1 MEMKNE
7 ITNKDI
13 KQNTSVS
20 FTPLVKQGDAPVPLS
35 ILDVA
40 TTGKGY
46 SAAEAISNSIAL
58 AKFADQRGFAR
69 YWVAE
74 HHSMPAV
81 STSSPAMLLSR
92 LIGETKNIRLGSGG
106 MMLPNFP
113 PLVVAEQFGM
123 LQAMASGRI
132 DLGIGRAP
140 GTNGLTAS
148 ALRGNNLGAE
158 DFPELLTELLHFL
171 DDDFPEGHPYKGR
184 VFAVPGPGQDRENG
198 IARSSESPSV
208 WLLGSSGYSAQ
219 LAGKLGLPFAFAA
232 QLAPENM
239 LFAFDIY
246 KKNFKPSK
254 VLDKPYTIA
263 SISVFAADSEEE
275 ARIQT
280 RTFAHS
286 MLRMMKGESYVVPSP
301 EELKNYDYNSSEMLV
316 LESWH
321 QKMIY
326 GTADKVVS
334 RLNEFQ
340 KISGANELMIAN
352 LGHSL
357 EGILHSAKL
366 IADAYNMPNIE
377 IERNL
382 RD

>member
-1 MEMKNE
+1 MENKNKE
-7 ITNKDI
+7 KLSS
-13 KQNTSVS
+13 KPTSFKAV
-20 FTPLVKQGDAPVPLS
+20 VKQGNAPVPLS

-46 SAAEAISNSIAL
+46 SASEAINNSIDL

-92 LIGETKNIRLGSGG
+92 LISETKQIRLGSGG

-123 LQAMASGRI
+123 LEAMAPGRI

-148 ALRGNNLGAE
+148 ALRRGSFVAE
-158 DFPELLTELLHFL
+158 DFPAQLTELLHFL
-171 DDDFPEGHPYKGR
+171 EDDFPIGHPYKER

-198 IARSSESPSV
+198 ITRSSESPSV
-208 WLLGSSGYSAQ
+208 WLLGSSGYSAE

-239 LFAFDIY
+239 LFSFELY

-254 VLDKPYTIA
+254 VLNDPYTIA
-263 SISVFAADSEEE
+263 CFSVFAADNEEE
-275 ARIQT
+275 AKIQT
-280 RTFAHS
+280 HSFSHS
-286 MLRMMKGESYVVPSP
+286 MLRMMSGKSYVIPSP
-301 EELKNYDYNSSEMLV
+301 EELKNYNYSVSERFT
-316 LESWH
+316 LESWN

-326 GTADKVVS
+326 GTADQVVS

-352 LGHSL
+352 LGHSP

-366 IADAYNMPNIE
+366 IADAYNMPILN
-377 IERNL
+377 
-382 RD
+382 

>member
-1 MEMKNE
+1 MKNKDKN
-7 ITNKDI
+7 IDSSQNKPASF
-13 KQNTSVS
+13 QSVI
-20 FTPLVKQGDAPVPLS
+20 KQGDAPVPLS

-40 TTGKGY
+40 TTGRGY
-46 SAAEAISNSIAL
+46 SAIEAIRASIAL

-74 HHSMPAV
+74 HHGMPAV

-92 LIGETKNIRLGSGG
+92 LIGETKQIRLGSGG

-123 LQAMASGRI
+123 LQAMAPGRI

-148 ALRGNNLGAE
+148 ALRRGSIGAE
-158 DFPELLTELLHFL
+158 DFPDQLTELLHFL
-171 DDDFPEGHPYKGR
+171 DDDFPVGHPYKDR

-198 IARSSESPSV
+198 ITRSFERPSV

-239 LFAFDIY
+239 LFAFELY
-246 KKNFKPSK
+246 RKNFKPSE
-254 VLDKPYTIA
+254 VLDKPYIIA
-263 SISVFAADSEEE
+263 CFSVFAADNEKE
-275 ARIQT
+275 AKAQT
-280 RTFAHS
+280 HSFSHS
-286 MLRMMKGESYVVPSP
+286 MLRMMNRQSYVVPSP
-301 EELKNYDYNSSEMLV
+301 DELKEYSYTDSERYI
-316 LESWH
+316 LESWNE
-321 QKMIY
+321 KMIY
-326 GTADKVVS
+326 GTANQVVN

-340 KISGANELMIAN
+340 KVSGADELMIAN

-366 IADAYNMPNIE
+366 VADAYNMPT
-377 IERNL
+377 NL
-382 RD
+382 GQLY

>member
-1 MEMKNE
+1 MKNKDKN
-7 ITNKDI
+7 IDSSQNKPASF
-13 KQNTSVS
+13 QSVI
-20 FTPLVKQGDAPVPLS
+20 KQGDAPVPLS

-40 TTGKGY
+40 TTGRGY
-46 SAAEAISNSIAL
+46 SATEAIRASIAL
-58 AKFADQRGFAR
+58 AKFVDQRGFAR

-74 HHSMPAV
+74 HHGMPAV

-92 LIGETKNIRLGSGG
+92 LIGETKQIRLGSGG

-123 LQAMASGRI
+123 LQAMAPGRI

-148 ALRGNNLGAE
+148 ALRRGSIGAE
-158 DFPELLTELLHFL
+158 DFPDQLTELLHFL
-171 DDDFPEGHPYKGR
+171 DDDFPKGSLYKDK

-198 IARSSESPSV
+198 ISRSFESPSV

-239 LFAFDIY
+239 LVAFELY
-246 KKNFKPSK
+246 RKNFKPSK

-263 SISVFAADSEEE
+263 CFSVFAADNEEE
-275 ARIQT
+275 AKVQT
-280 RTFAHS
+280 HSFSHS
-286 MLRMMKGESYVVPSP
+286 MLRMMNRQSYVVPSP
-301 EELKNYDYNSSEMLV
+301 DELKEYSYTDSERYI
-316 LESWH
+316 LESWNE
-321 QKMIY
+321 KMIY
-326 GTADKVVS
+326 GTADQVVN

-340 KISGANELMIAN
+340 KVSGADELMIAN

-357 EGILHSAKL
+357 EGILHSVKL
-366 IADAYNMPNIE
+366 IADAYNMPHASSKDSE
-377 IERNL
+377 
-382 RD
+382 

>member
-1 MEMKNE
+1 MR
-7 ITNKDI
+7 NKDI
-13 KQNTSVS
+13 NIDS
-20 FTPLVKQGDAPVPLS
+20 FHNKPAYFHSFIKQGDAPVPLS

-46 SAAEAISNSIAL
+46 SAGEAINNSIEM

-74 HHSMPAV
+74 HHGMPAV

-92 LIGETKNIRLGSGG
+92 LIGETKQIRLGSGG

-123 LQAMASGRI
+123 LQAMAPGRI

-148 ALRGNNLGAE
+148 ALRRDNIGAE
-158 DFPELLTELLHFL
+158 DFPDQLTELLHFL
-171 DDDFPEGHPYKGR
+171 EDDFPVGHPFKDR

-198 IARSSESPSV
+198 IPRSFESPSV

-239 LFAFDIY
+239 LFAFELY

-254 VLDKPYTIA
+254 VLDAPYTIA
-263 SISVFAADSEEE
+263 CFSVFAADNEEE
-275 ARIQT
+275 AKVQT
-280 RTFAHS
+280 HSFSHS
-286 MLRMMKGESYVVPSP
+286 MLRMMSGKSYVIPSP
-301 EELKNYDYNSSEMLV
+301 EELKNYNYSVSERLT
-316 LESWH
+316 LESWN

-326 GTADKVVS
+326 GTADQVVS

-352 LGHSL
+352 LGYSP
-357 EGILHSAKL
+357 EGILHSVKL
-366 IADAYNMPNIE
+366 IADAYNMPNMKLKDIE
-377 IERNL
+377 NC
-382 RD
+382 

>member
-1 MEMKNE
+1 MR
-7 ITNKDI
+7 NKDSNKDRFRNKPAYFHSLI
-13 KQNTSVS
+13 
-20 FTPLVKQGDAPVPLS
+20 KQGDAPVPLS

-40 TTGKGY
+40 TTGKRY
-46 SAAEAISNSIAL
+46 SAAQALNNSIEL
-58 AKFADQRGFAR
+58 ARFADQRGFAR

-92 LIGETKNIRLGSGG
+92 LIGETKQIRLGSGG
-106 MMLPNFP
+106 MMLSNFP

-123 LQAMASGRI
+123 LQAMAPGRI

-140 GTNGLTAS
+140 GTNGPTAS
-148 ALRGNNLGAE
+148 ALRRDSIGAE
-158 DFPELLTELLHFL
+158 DFPDQLTELLHFL
-171 DDDFPEGHPYKGR
+171 EDDFPVGHPFKDG
-184 VFAVPGPGQDRENG
+184 VFAVPGPRQDRENG
-198 IARSSESPSV
+198 IPRSFESPSV

-239 LFAFDIY
+239 LFAFELY

-254 VLDKPYTIA
+254 VLDSPYTIA
-263 SISVFAADSEEE
+263 CFSVFAADNEEE
-275 ARIQT
+275 AKIQT
-280 RTFAHS
+280 HSFSHS
-286 MLRMMKGESYVVPSP
+286 MLRMMSGKSYVIPCP
-301 EELKNYDYNSSEMLV
+301 EELKTYFYSDSERHV
-316 LESWH
+316 LESWN

-326 GTADKVVS
+326 GTADQVVS

-352 LGHSL
+352 LGYSP

-366 IADAYNMPNIE
+366 IADAYNMPNMKLKDIE
-377 IERNL
+377 NC
-382 RD
+382 

>member
-1 MEMKNE
+1 MKNE

-13 KQNTSVS
+13 KQYTLAS
-20 FTPLVKQGDAPVPLS
+20 FQPLIKQGNAAVPLS

-40 TTGKGY
+40 STGKGY
-46 SAAEAISNSIAL
+46 CATEAINNSIAL

-81 STSSPAMLLSR
+81 STSSPAMMLAR

-171 DDDFPEGHPYKGR
+171 DDDFPAGHPYKER

-208 WLLGSSGYSAQ
+208 WLLGSSGYSAE

-246 KKNFKPSK
+246 RKNFKPSK
-254 VLDKPYTIA
+254 FLDKPHTIA
-263 SISVFAADSEEE
+263 CFSVFAADTVEE
-275 ARIQT
+275 ASIQT
-280 RTFAHS
+280 HSFAHS
-286 MLRMMKGESYVVPSP
+286 MLRMMKGQSYVIPSP
-301 EELKNYDYNSSEMLV
+301 EELKNYHYTQQESYV

-321 QKMIY
+321 QKTIH
-326 GTADKVVS
+326 GTAEQVVN
-334 RLNEFQ
+334 RLNQFQ
-340 KISGANELMIAN
+340 KKSVADELMIAN

-357 EGILHSAKL
+357 EGILHSAEL
-366 IADAYNMPNIE
+366 IADAYNMPHI
-377 IERNL
+377 
-382 RD
+382 